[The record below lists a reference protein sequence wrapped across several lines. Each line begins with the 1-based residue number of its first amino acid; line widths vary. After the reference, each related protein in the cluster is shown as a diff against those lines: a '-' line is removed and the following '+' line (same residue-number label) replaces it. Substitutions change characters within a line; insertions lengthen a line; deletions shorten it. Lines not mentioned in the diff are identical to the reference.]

1 MYKICL
7 FVIFSVL
14 LSYYFSNTM
23 NIPDFQKI
31 MYPLLEVLKDDHV
44 YSTEQIVE
52 ILRVHFMLSIDDMK
66 VRVPNGKQS
75 LFRNRI
81 DWALNNLLQAG
92 LIVSLLKGYYQITE
106 EGKNVLYQEKD
117 TVMDTAFLCKFEQ
130 FKAWKT
136 MFEEDTD
143 SSKPIETEMEKE
155 TPEVIIGK
163 AIVML
168 YQSLKFELLQSIK
181 NKPISFFEYF
191 IIELLRKIGYK
202 GIDSSN
208 FEVIGKQEKEGLE
221 GILYQDELCIEK
233 IYVQAK
239 KWEME
244 VTSKDV
250 RNFIGALNL
259 KGTNK
264 AVFITT
270 STFSP
275 EAKAEAKQNPL
286 HKIILIDSDQLMQLA
301 IRHNVGIQTKQ
312 IVEIKGIDE
321 NF

>member
-1 MYKICL
+1 
-7 FVIFSVL
+7 
-14 LSYYFSNTM
+14 M
-23 NIPDFQKI
+23 NIPDFQK
-31 MYPLLEVLKDDHV
+31 MMHPLLEILKDGRV
-44 YSTEQIVE
+44 YSCEQIVE
-52 ILRVHFMLSIDDMK
+52 LLRVRFLLSIDDLK
-66 VRVPNGKQS
+66 VKVPNGKQS
-75 LFRNRI
+75 LFRNRV

-92 LIVSLLKGYYQITE
+92 LIISLLKGYYQITQ
-106 EGKNVLYQEKD
+106 EGKNVLYQIG
-117 TVMDTAFLCKFEQ
+117 TVLDTAFLRKFEQ

-163 AIVML
+163 AMMIL
-168 YQSLKFELLQSIK
+168 QQSLKFQLLLYIK
-181 NKPISFFEYF
+181 SKPISFFENF
-191 IIELLRKIGYK
+191 IIELLRKIDYK
-202 GIDSSN
+202 GIDSAN
-208 FEVIGKQEKEGLE
+208 FEVIGKQEKEGIE
-221 GILYQDELCIEK
+221 GLLYQDELCIEK
-233 IYVQAK
+233 IYMQAK
-239 KWEME
+239 KWDME

-259 KGTNK
+259 KSTNK
-264 AVFITT
+264 GVFITT

-286 HKIILIDSDQLMQLA
+286 HKIILIDSDRLMQLA

>member
-1 MYKICL
+1 
-7 FVIFSVL
+7 
-14 LSYYFSNTM
+14 M
-23 NIPDFQKI
+23 NIPDFQK
-31 MYPLLEVLKDDHV
+31 MMHPLLEILKDGRV
-44 YSTEQIVE
+44 YSCEQIVE
-52 ILRVHFMLSIDDMK
+52 LLRVRFLLSIDDLK
-66 VRVPNGKQS
+66 VKVPNGKQS
-75 LFRNRI
+75 LFRNRV

-92 LIVSLLKGYYQITE
+92 LIISLLKGYYQITQ
-106 EGKNVLYQEKD
+106 EGKNVLYQIG
-117 TVMDTAFLCKFEQ
+117 TVLDTAFLRKFEQ

-191 IIELLRKIGYK
+191 IVELLRKIGYK

-221 GILYQDELCIEK
+221 GVLYQDELCIDRV
-233 IYVQAK
+233 YVQAK

-264 AVFITT
+264 GVFITT
-270 STFSP
+270 SAFSP

>member
-1 MYKICL
+1 
-7 FVIFSVL
+7 
-14 LSYYFSNTM
+14 M
-23 NIPDFQKI
+23 NIPDFQK
-31 MYPLLEVLKDDHV
+31 MMHPLLEILKDGRV
-44 YSTEQIVE
+44 YSCEQIVE
-52 ILRVHFMLSIDDMK
+52 LLRVRFLLSIDDLK
-66 VRVPNGKQS
+66 VKVPNGKQS
-75 LFRNRI
+75 LFRNRV

-92 LIVSLLKGYYQITE
+92 LIISLLKGYYQITQ
-106 EGKNVLYQEKD
+106 EGKNVLYQIG
-117 TVMDTAFLCKFEQ
+117 TVLDTAFLRKFEQ

-191 IIELLRKIGYK
+191 IVELLRKIGYK

-221 GILYQDELCIEK
+221 GVLYQDELCIDRV
-233 IYVQAK
+233 YVQAK

-264 AVFITT
+264 GVFITT
-270 STFSP
+270 SAFSP
-275 EAKAEAKQNPL
+275 EANAEAKQNPS
-286 HKIILIDSDQLMQLA
+286 HKIILIDSDRLMQLA
-301 IRHNVGIQTKQ
+301 IRYNVGIRTKQ

>member
-1 MYKICL
+1 
-7 FVIFSVL
+7 
-14 LSYYFSNTM
+14 M

-31 MYPLLEVLKDDHV
+31 MYPLLEVLKDDRV

-117 TVMDTAFLCKFEQ
+117 TVMNTAFLRKFEQ